1 MIRDF
6 KKTRENLKE
15 IADVI
20 NSFKSEAVQLRLLEL
35 VLSMDTS
42 EEVVAVAEV
51 PVPVPVLAPVPVPV
65 PAPVV
70 EELLPVIES
79 ARAPRKKRETK
90 EKVVSTEKRIETRGR
105 KPKIAVVVPPAAPAV
120 VEVPEPEIVKDTKP
134 EIVKEIKKAKKAI
147 AKKASKPA
155 EAKKST
161 QERPGPS
168 VILRTL
174 VADNYFTE
182 NRTIGQVVKH
192 CLATYQFQYASTDLS
207 GTLARLVKEN
217 ILKREKNAESNQ
229 FEYVMV

>member
-35 VLSMDTS
+35 VLSMDEKPE
-42 EEVVAVAEV
+42 EEVVVAPTTEV
-51 PVPVPVLAPVPVPV
+51 AGFV
-65 PAPVV
+65 PATEVV
-70 EELLPVIES
+70 K
-79 ARAPRKKRETK
+79 APRKKRTTK
-90 EKVVSTEKRIETRGR
+90 EKEVLVEKKVETRGR
-105 KPKIAVVVPPAAPAV
+105 KPKSAVAVVIPTEPVVETPQPEIAVE
-120 VEVPEPEIVKDTKP
+120 EVKP
-134 EIVKEIKKAKKAI
+134 EVIKEIKKDKKAKT
-147 AKKASKPA
+147 KKASKPA
-155 EAKKST
+155 AVKKNT

-217 ILKREKNAESNQ
+217 ILKREKNPESNQ
-229 FEYVMV
+229 FEYSLV

>member
-42 EEVVAVAEV
+42 EEVVAS
-51 PVPVPVLAPVPVPV
+51 APAA
-65 PAPVV
+65 PAPVAVAAPAV

-79 ARAPRKKRETK
+79 ARAPRKKRVPK
-90 EKVVSTEKRIETRGR
+90 EKVVPTEKKIETRGR
-105 KPKIAVVVPPAAPAV
+105 KPKIAVAVPTVAPVV
-120 VEVPEPEIVKDTKP
+120 VEVPEPEIVEDTKP
-134 EIVKEIKKAKKAI
+134 EIVKEIKKAKKVV

-155 EAKKST
+155 EVKKTT

-174 VADNYFTE
+174 VDDNYFTE

-217 ILKREKNAESNQ
+217 ILKREKNPESNQ

>member
-51 PVPVPVLAPVPVPV
+51 PVPAPVPVPV

-134 EIVKEIKKAKKAI
+134 EIVKEIKKAKKAV

-155 EAKKST
+155 EVKKTT

>member
-35 VLSMDTS
+35 VLSMDSS
-42 EEVVAVAEV
+42 EEVVAA
-51 PVPVPVLAPVPVPV
+51 V
-65 PAPVV
+65 PAPAV
-70 EELLPVIES
+70 EEILPAIES

-90 EKVVSTEKRIETRGR
+90 EKVAPAEKKIETRGR
-105 KPKIAVVVPPAAPAV
+105 KPKIAVAVPTAAPVV
-120 VEVPEPEIVKDTKP
+120 VEVPEPEIAKDTKP
-134 EIVKEIKKAKKAI
+134 EIVKESKKAKKAGT
-147 AKKASKPA
+147 KKASKPA
-155 EAKKST
+155 EVKKST

-217 ILKREKNAESNQ
+217 ILKREKNPESNQ
-229 FEYVMV
+229 FEYSMV

>member
-42 EEVVAVAEV
+42 EEVVAA
-51 PVPVPVLAPVPVPV
+51 APA

-90 EKVVSTEKRIETRGR
+90 EKVVPTEKRIETRGR
-105 KPKIAVVVPPAAPAV
+105 KPKIAVAVPTVAPVV
-120 VEVPEPEIVKDTKP
+120 VEVPEPEIVEDTKP
-134 EIVKEIKKAKKAI
+134 EIVKEIKKAKKVV

-155 EAKKST
+155 EVKKTT

-174 VADNYFTE
+174 VDDNYFTE

-217 ILKREKNAESNQ
+217 ILKREKNPESNQ